1 MEADT
6 LVPVTVTVTPDMLK
20 ARQPTLAAVDTAE
33 TVPAMVAPAPEVGV
47 AVADGAFD
55 GAVGDP

>member
-1 MEADT
+1 
-6 LVPVTVTVTPDMLK
+6 MLK

-47 AVADGAFD
+47 VVADGALD